1 MCGEGQLSG
10 VPEALAFVLGVE
22 QDRGRTPPAR
32 GPAGTAVPWTSRPGT
47 QGSRGAAPEQRP
59 GANGR
64 MAGPAHG
71 QTKRG
76 ISYGARR
83 KDGAHNP
90 RRPGSHAFPQ
100 AVVTDRRSFELAYVQ
115 CNMPVKAARPPGT
128 LFPYT
133 REQEQLRVQPG
144 PRAAALHE
152 TSNSGRRNSARPGPQ
167 KGLSRTR
174 QAPRQEIPGRKTRRS
189 RRPAPADNNSG
200 PGAPPGAPQ
209 GVRNPSGGVRKPP
222 RGTRTPHFGSQ
233 SDLTGPGR
241 AENRPQG
248 CPEAPQ
254 GAISPS
260 GDPGHR
266 SGGHGAAF
274 RPPPRRPGAPRT
286 PNPIVS
292 NQGGATFG
300 AAGTMGPRHTAGPGT
315 MTRRHHRLPA
325 GALSFTKGEPPA
337 TEYSGAGGKPE
348 AWTYEQARGR
358 APLPSPGRRQKR

>member
-32 GPAGTAVPWTSRPGT
+32 GPAGTADPWTWRPGT
-47 QGSRGAAPEQRP
+47 QGSRGAATEQRP

-128 LFPYT
+128 LFPAG
-133 REQEQLRVQPG
+133 REQRRMRMQPG
-144 PRAAALHE
+144 PRAAALHD
-152 TSNSGRRNSARPGPQ
+152 TSNRGWRHSARPGPQ

-174 QAPRQEIPGRKTRRS
+174 QAPRQEIPGRKTRRT
-189 RRPAPADNNSG
+189 RRPASADNNSG
-200 PGAPPGAPQ
+200 TGAPPGAPQ

-222 RGTRTPHFGSQ
+222 RGPGTPHFGSQ
-233 SDLTGPGR
+233 SVFKRREG
-241 AENRPQG
+241 
-248 CPEAPQ
+248 PEAP
-254 GAISPS
+254 P
-260 GDPGHR
+260 R
-266 SGGHGAAF
+266 AAQQPRRAHF
-274 RPPPRRPGAPRT
+274 PPPGSLHT
-286 PNPIVS
+286 PLKGREPH
-292 NQGGATFG
+292 FG
-300 AAGTMGPRHTAGPGT
+300 VDRHEHQASD
-315 MTRRHHRLPA
+315 RHNH
-325 GALSFTKGEPPA
+325 
-337 TEYSGAGGKPE
+337 
-348 AWTYEQARGR
+348 
-358 APLPSPGRRQKR
+358 